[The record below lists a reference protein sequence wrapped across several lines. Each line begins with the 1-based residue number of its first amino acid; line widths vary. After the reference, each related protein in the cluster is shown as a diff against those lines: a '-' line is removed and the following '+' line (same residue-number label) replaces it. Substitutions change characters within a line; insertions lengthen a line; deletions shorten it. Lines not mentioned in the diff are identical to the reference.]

1 MRYIVIITSFIFLS
15 SCASNIK
22 KSNDMGNNIDIY
34 QNDMTFEKFK
44 QYALEYAEKSQY
56 PNLINK

>member
-1 MRYIVIITSFIFLS
+1 MRYIVILTSFIILS

-56 PNLINK
+56 PNLVNK